1 MENKFIF
8 IALVVL
14 IIILMYFVF
23 KPKTISIAS
32 LSQDGSKL
40 LVIKGNSIY
49 LKNGDGELREIYT
62 PFQQ

>member
-1 MENKFIF
+1 
-8 IALVVL
+8 
-14 IIILMYFVF
+14 MYFVF

-40 LVIKGNSIY
+40 LVVKGNSIY